1 MTMVLQ
7 GESQRAAAR
16 PLFGAW
22 EETLIESCLDGSM
35 GEVLAGG
42 VAPVRA
48 AVARLGDFAFLAGDA
63 QDPAAEALARGLLA
77 GAAHPYLL
85 AVPQDERWAA
95 LVRRVHPGRWRRV
108 ARYATKKDPQA
119 FDRARLAALAESL
132 PADTALQRMGPE
144 AFARTRA
151 QAWSRDMTAMYPTYE
166 AYAAQSLGVVAVR
179 GEEIVAGAS
188 GYSRY
193 RGGIEIQIDTR
204 ADCRRQGLAAA
215 CAARL
220 ILDCLSRGLYPS
232 WDAANLP
239 SLRLAEKLG
248 YRFSHAYESEL
259 IWAPGQEIPKP

>member
-108 ARYATKKDPQA
+108 AR
-119 FDRARLAALAESL
+119 ALRRWPKAC
-132 PADTALQRMGPE
+132 P
-144 AFARTRA
+144 RTRRCS
-151 QAWSRDMTAMYPTYE
+151 AWGRRRSCAPAR
-166 AYAAQSLGVVAVR
+166 R
-179 GEEIVAGAS
+179 S
-188 GYSRY
+188 G
-193 RGGIEIQIDTR
+193 R
-204 ADCRRQGLAAA
+204 AT
-215 CAARL
+215 
-220 ILDCLSRGLYPS
+220 
-232 WDAANLP
+232 
-239 SLRLAEKLG
+239 
-248 YRFSHAYESEL
+248 
-259 IWAPGQEIPKP
+259 

>member
-35 GEVLAGG
+35 GEVLAGC

-151 QAWSRDMTAMYPTYE
+151 QEWSRDMTAMYPAYE
-166 AYAAQSLGVVAVR
+166 VYAAQSLGVVAVR

-220 ILDCLSRGLYPS
+220 ILDCLDRDLYPS

-259 IWAPGQEIPKP
+259 IWAPGQEIPEP

>member
-1 MTMVLQ
+1 
-7 GESQRAAAR
+7 
-16 PLFGAW
+16 
-22 EETLIESCLDGSM
+22 
-35 GEVLAGG
+35 
-42 VAPVRA
+42 
-48 AVARLGDFAFLAGDA
+48 
-63 QDPAAEALARGLLA
+63 
-77 GAAHPYLL
+77 
-85 AVPQDERWAA
+85 
-95 LVRRVHPGRWRRV
+95 
-108 ARYATKKDPQA
+108 
-119 FDRARLAALAESL
+119 
-132 PADTALQRMGPE
+132 MGPE

-151 QAWSRDMTAMYPTYE
+151 QEWSRDMTAMYPTYE

-220 ILDCLSRGLYPS
+220 ILDCLDRGLYPS

>member
-1 MTMVLQ
+1 MTTVLQ

-35 GEVLAGG
+35 GEVLAGC

-63 QDPAAEALARGLLA
+63 QDPAAESLARGLLA
-77 GAAHPYLL
+77 GAAHPCLL
-85 AVPQDERWAA
+85 AVPQDERWSA
-95 LVRRVHPGRWRRV
+95 LV
-108 ARYATKKDPQA
+108 RYATKKDPQA

-132 PADTALQRMGPE
+132 PAGAALQRMGPE

-220 ILDCLSRGLYPS
+220 ILDCLDRGLYPS